1 MKIHKVSPWRWGDK
15 YNNLECDRPRYI
27 LGREVGFLD
36 WDFNRIRKEKKNCI
50 LCYKLMKWDYHE

>member
-1 MKIHKVSPWRWGDK
+1 MKIRKVRPWIW
-15 YNNLECDRPRYI
+15 DRNRFDLLFNSYRYI
-27 LGREVGFLD
+27 IGREVGFLD